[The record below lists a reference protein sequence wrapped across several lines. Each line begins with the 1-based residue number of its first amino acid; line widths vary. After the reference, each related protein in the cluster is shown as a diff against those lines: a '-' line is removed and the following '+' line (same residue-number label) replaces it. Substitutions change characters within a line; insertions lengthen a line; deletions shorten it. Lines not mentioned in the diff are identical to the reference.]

1 MILTTSIVES
11 LVESYN
17 NHSMSKDDLLQVLS
31 NMLDSN
37 SGRFSYVIHEDY
49 ITLIHGDLKLNVHK
63 QMFSD
68 LFIFLLKTN
77 MTIQEMEKVW
87 LSYNKYNF

>member
-1 MILTTSIVES
+1 MKLTTAMVES

-17 NHSMSKDDLLQVLS
+17 NHSMSKDDLLQVLG

-68 LFIFLLKTN
+68 LFIFLMKTD
-77 MTIQEMEKVW
+77 MTIQDMEEVW
-87 LSYNKYNF
+87 LKYNQYNY

>member
-1 MILTTSIVES
+1 M
-11 LVESYN
+11 
-17 NHSMSKDDLLQVLS
+17 
-31 NMLDSN
+31 
-37 SGRFSYVIHEDY
+37 
-49 ITLIHGDLKLNVHK
+49 IHGDLKLNVHK